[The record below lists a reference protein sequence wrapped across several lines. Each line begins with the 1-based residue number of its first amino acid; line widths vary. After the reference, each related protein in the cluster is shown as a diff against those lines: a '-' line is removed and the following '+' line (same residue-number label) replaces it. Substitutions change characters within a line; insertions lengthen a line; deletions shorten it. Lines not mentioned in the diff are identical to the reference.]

1 MLRNISYSIVVAI
14 LLIGLF
20 FKFMHWPGAGAMLI
34 ASMVGIVIALLE
46 HIISNI
52 KSKDLIRNIIY
63 PLLGIFYVLGIL
75 FKVMHWP
82 GAGNMIIVSIVG
94 ISIALAQF
102 AFSIR
107 KSIYA
112 ILPLLGS
119 IFWLFILF
127 RILHWPEPP
136 YILYGSYF
144 AFSILVPV
152 FMFSKWYQLK
162 NSNISLSNHFLLLGA
177 LSIMLFIVESLNK
190 ATELEKIDWISLN
203 YLWII
208 GVLLFSSLF
217 MSITKTLKV
226 AELKN
231 KFENDYKLLKC
242 IRIIYMLILV
252 LYILVDAS

>member
-1 MLRNISYSIVVAI
+1 
-14 LLIGLF
+14 
-20 FKFMHWPGAGAMLI
+20 MHWPGAGAMLI

>member
-1 MLRNISYSIVVAI
+1 
-14 LLIGLF
+14 
-20 FKFMHWPGAGAMLI
+20 MHWPGALEMLI
-34 ASMVGIVIALLE
+34 APMVGIVIALLE

-52 KSKDLIRNIIY
+52 KSKDLVRNIIY
-63 PLLGIFYVLGIL
+63 PLLGILYVLGML
-75 FKVMHWP
+75 LKVMHLP
-82 GAGNMIIVSIVG
+82 GASEMVQVSIIG

-119 IFWLFILF
+119 VFWLFILF

-152 FMFSKWYQLK
+152 FIFSRWYKLK
-162 NSNISLSNHFLLLGA
+162 STNTSLSNHFLLLGA
-177 LSIMLFIVESLNK
+177 LSIMLLIVESLNK

-203 YLWII
+203 NLWII
-208 GVLLFSSLF
+208 GVLLFSSLVLA
-217 MSITKTLKV
+217 ITKTLKV
-226 AELKN
+226 VELKN
-231 KFENDYKLLKC
+231 KFENDYQLLKC
-242 IRIIYMLILV
+242 LKCIYMLILV
-252 LYILVDAS
+252 LYVLIDAS

>member
-152 FMFSKWYQLK
+152 FMFSKWYKLK